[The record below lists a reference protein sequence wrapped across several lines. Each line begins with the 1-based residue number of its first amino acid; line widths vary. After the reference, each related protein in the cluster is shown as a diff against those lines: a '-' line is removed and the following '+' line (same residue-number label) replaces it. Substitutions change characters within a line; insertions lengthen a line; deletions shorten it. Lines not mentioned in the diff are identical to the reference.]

1 MTASTS
7 LYQPSLTRVPVPS
20 RSRSSRALAAGSG
33 PRLARTSSDTSSSLL
48 RRCVAECSLHLLSSP
63 CTIGMCTPTTDT
75 YVWTGCNGHPFL
87 KIRMRIF
94 AFYTLY
100 GAACTTHVLHSHLYP
115 HPADLTFVR
124 TLPPLLPSCSPSI
137 RHQSDDLHRVL
148 SCYST
153 TISLQ
158 SPAISTTS

>member
-7 LYQPSLTRVPVPS
+7 LYQPSLTCLPVPS
-20 RSRSSRALAAGSG
+20 RSRSSRPPAAGSG

-63 CTIGMCTPTTDT
+63 CTMYHRDVHHS

-87 KIRMRIF
+87 KILMRII